1 MTDAATVRRI
11 TAEDFAAVSALLAEL
26 GRPAIEPETEARV
39 HAAFARLVADANS
52 AAMLA
57 EAGGQPVG
65 FCSLHF
71 RDRFN
76 HPTPEAWIPDL
87 VVTEAARGTGAG
99 KALLQAAITEARK
112 RGCHNLT
119 LESGYSRQVAHR
131 FYAMQG
137 LADKGKYF
145 AIDLMGQ

>member
-1 MTDAATVRRI
+1 VAEVVTVRHI
-11 TAEDFAAVSALLAEL
+11 TTEDYPAVSALLAEL
-26 GRPAIEPETEARV
+26 GRPTATPETEAGIRAV
-39 HAAFARLVADANS
+39 FARLVTDANS

-57 EAGGQPVG
+57 EVGEQPVG

-99 KALLQAAITEARK
+99 KALLQAAIAEARA
-112 RGCHNLT
+112 RGCHSLV

-145 AIDLMGQ
+145 AIDL